1 MRLRPA
7 LVAAAL
13 TLGSVIPIYGA
24 VPASADGCEGG
35 WNDFNGD
42 GFTDIAIGD
51 PAATVNGKAQAGAVR
66 LIYGHGVAPQTFT
79 QGMGMV
85 GETAETGDGF
95 GTNVQLGDIDWD
107 QCVDLIVGVPS
118 EDVGT
123 AKDAGVVHVVHGS
136 PAGLGKGKAP
146 SVWKQGGS
154 GFAGGAE
161 AGDRFGAAIS
171 YGKDRV
177 GYPHLLIGVPGE
189 DLSSKKDAGMAYSRH
204 HYGRASDG
212 RTVLGTFALTQD
224 TAGVDGA
231 AESGDQFGASVAGIS
246 VIGAPGEAIGSK
258 SAAGVV
264 HVFRSMGPTLDEY
277 VVSQDLSTVSG
288 AAESGD
294 RFGASLSVTQPDWGP
309 DLSDR
314 LAIGVPGEDL
324 GAAKDAGMVH
334 GLSLGRTSAKEVLAV
349 SQDSTGVD
357 DKTESGD
364 MFGQTVHAANVGQGS
379 DKLIVAV
386 GVTGEDSGAGVVQVF
401 PMSGA
406 PGSADVLLRQGQD
419 GITSGTPEA
428 GDHFGAAFTESSQTL
443 LIGAPDDVTHSE
455 GIVHGVPMALFRG
468 GTGTPSTWLPGQDG
482 IPTGG
487 ARFGASLS

>member
-7 LVAAAL
+7 LLAAAL
-13 TLGSVIPIYGA
+13 TLGSVIPFYGA
-24 VPASADGCEGG
+24 VPASAAGCEGG

-42 GFTDIAIGD
+42 GFTDIAVGD
-51 PAATVNGKAQAGAVR
+51 PGATVNGKAQAGAVR
-66 LIYGHGVAPQTFT
+66 VIYGHGVAPQTFT
-79 QGMGMV
+79 QGMSTV
-85 GETAETGDGF
+85 GGGAETGDGF
-95 GTNVQLGDIDWD
+95 GTTVQIGDIDWD
-107 QCVDLIVGVPS
+107 ECVDLVVGVPS
-118 EDVGT
+118 EDLGT
-123 AKDAGVVHVVHGS
+123 AKDAGMLHVIYGS

-146 SVWKQGGS
+146 SVWTQGNN

-161 AGDRFGAAIS
+161 AGDRFGAALS

-177 GYPHLLIGVPGE
+177 GYPHLLVGAPGE
-189 DLSSKKDAGMAYSRH
+189 DLGSKKDAGMAYSRH
-204 HYGRASDG
+204 YYGRASDG

-224 TAGVDGA
+224 TTGVDGT

-246 VIGAPGEAIGSK
+246 VVGAPGEAIGTK

-264 HVFRSMGPTLDEY
+264 HVFHSMGPTIDDY
-277 VVSQDLSTVSG
+277 VVSQDLSTISG

-294 RFGASLSVTQPDWGP
+294 RFGAALSVIPPSWGP
-309 DLSDR
+309 DLYDR

-324 GAAKDAGMVH
+324 GAAMDAGMVH
-334 GLSLGRTSAKEVLAV
+334 ALVLGKTSAKEVLSV

-357 DKTESGD
+357 DEAESGD
-364 MFGQTVHAANVGQGS
+364 RFGQTVYAANAGQGS
-379 DKLIVAV
+379 DKLIMAV

-401 PMSGA
+401 PISSA
-406 PGSADVLLRQGQD
+406 PGSGDVLLRQGQD

-468 GTGTPSTWLPGQDG
+468 GTGTPSTWVPGQDG

-487 ARFGASLS
+487 ARFGASIA